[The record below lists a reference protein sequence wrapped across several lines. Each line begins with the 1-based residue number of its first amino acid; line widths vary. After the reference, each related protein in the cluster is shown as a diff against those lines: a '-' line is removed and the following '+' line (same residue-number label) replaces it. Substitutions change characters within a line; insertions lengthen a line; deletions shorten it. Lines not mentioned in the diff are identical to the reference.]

1 MLSDKLYDIY
11 YEFKSAQE
19 LLVALEVNIISM
31 MLESNDLTPNKFAT
45 LDRRLINDIFTIQH
59 LQFNGNMFTE
69 DCKVSFLKISFLLGR
84 RSLSPCKPLK
94 LS

>member
-45 LDRRLINDIFTIQH
+45 LDGKLINDIFH
-59 LQFNGNMFTE
+59 E
-69 DCKVSFLKISFLLGR
+69 
-84 RSLSPCKPLK
+84 
-94 LS
+94 